1 MNRIDMNQIKDMLLG
16 IAIILVTIL
25 VHLFIEQG
33 LLTDFIAIIG
43 IMFVLDGYFWKN
55 NSEQIK

>member
-1 MNRIDMNQIKDMLLG
+1 MNEIKEMLLG

-25 VHLFIEQG
+25 IHLFLEVK

-43 IMFVLDGYFWKN
+43 FILVLEGYFSGN
-55 NSEQIK
+55 NKDQTK

>member
-1 MNRIDMNQIKDMLLG
+1 MNEIKEMLLG

-25 VHLFIEQG
+25 IHLFLEVK

-43 IMFVLDGYFWKN
+43 FILVLEGYFSGN
-55 NSEQIK
+55 NKDQTKWA